1 MKKLIELFNKKYG
14 HIYGVIDDSIDNE
27 DVFKAY
33 KIIKTLCA
41 DDIEIMELLDRVKL
55 PSPKTASESI
65 DKIDAEHVNG
75 GMSEDDLM
83 KYNIPFDGRE
93 VIEITYNGDMEN
105 YENIQ
110 LEEGVYYIKLLNEP
124 IEPECLEGGSFVTT
138 SPDGTLEV
146 SIFLDTE
153 DTVEGVYNTINPI
166 GCLSYKSKDKKAA
179 YNAGNNEGY

>member
-14 HIYGVIDDSIDNE
+14 HIYGIIDDSIDNE

-55 PSPKTASESI
+55 PSPKTAKESI
-65 DKIDAEHVNG
+65 DKIDAEYVNGG

-83 KYNIPFDGRE
+83 KYNIPFDSRE
-93 VIEITYNGDMEN
+93 ATEIIYDGDMEN

-110 LEEGVYYIKLLNEP
+110 LEEGVYYIKL
-124 IEPECLEGGSFVTT
+124 
-138 SPDGTLEV
+138 
-146 SIFLDTE
+146 
-153 DTVEGVYNTINPI
+153 
-166 GCLSYKSKDKKAA
+166 
-179 YNAGNNEGY
+179 

>member
-1 MKKLIELFNKKYG
+1 MKKLINLFNKKYG

-41 DDIEIMELLDRVKL
+41 DDIEIMEMLEKVKL
-55 PSPKTASESI
+55 PEPKTASESI
-65 DKIDAEHVNG
+65 EKININVEGSGFDEN
-75 GMSEDDLM
+75 DLM
-83 KYNIPFDGRE
+83 KYNIPFDARE
-93 VIEITYNGDMEN
+93 VAEIIYDGDMEN

-110 LEEGVYYIKLLNEP
+110 LEEGVYYVKLLNEP

-146 SIFLDTE
+146 SIF
-153 DTVEGVYNTINPI
+153 
-166 GCLSYKSKDKKAA
+166 
-179 YNAGNNEGY
+179 